1 MYAAQKKIKKYIIKT
16 EILGLIKSMIAERER
31 LLIVKVNNPTDDTIS
46 TLKNRNK
53 VISLQRKAERNYYK
67 EQLEINEHD
76 LRKSWNVIKDIIGKE
91 GKNKSAKFII
101 DNKTSTDSYE
111 IANHF
116 INYFFNV
123 GTNLASKIH
132 SNIDP
137 LSYIIKKQIHTFDSL
152 Y

>member
-1 MYAAQKKIKKYIIKT
+1 M
-16 EILGLIKSMIAERER
+16 
-31 LLIVKVNNPTDDTIS
+31 
-46 TLKNRNK
+46 
-53 VISLQRKAERNYYK
+53 ISLQRKAERNYYK

-91 GKNKSAKFII
+91 GKNKQNKYAKFII

-116 INYFFNV
+116 NNFFLML
-123 GTNLASKIH
+123 GQILRARSIPILIPSH
-132 SNIDP
+132 I
-137 LSYIIKKQIHTFDSL
+137 LQKKQLHTFDSL

>member
-1 MYAAQKKIKKYIIKT
+1 MYAAQKKTKKENYKNRNPWIDQK
-16 EILGLIKSMIAERER
+16 LKSMIAERER

-46 TLKNRNK
+46 TFKKNRNT
-53 VISLQRKAERNYYK
+53 VNSLQRKAERNYYK

-91 GKNKSAKFII
+91 GKNKQNKSAEFII

-116 INYFFNV
+116 NNYFLNV
-123 GTNLASKIH
+123 GTNLTSKIR
-132 SNIDP
+132 
-137 LSYIIKKQIHTFDSL
+137 
-152 Y
+152 

>member
-1 MYAAQKKIKKYIIKT
+1 
-16 EILGLIKSMIAERER
+16 MIAERER

-46 TLKNRNK
+46 TFKKTRNK

-91 GKNKSAKFII
+91 GKNKQNKSAKFII

-116 INYFFNV
+116 NNYF
-123 GTNLASKIH
+123 
-132 SNIDP
+132 
-137 LSYIIKKQIHTFDSL
+137 
-152 Y
+152 

>member
-1 MYAAQKKIKKYIIKT
+1 
-16 EILGLIKSMIAERER
+16 MIAEREI

-46 TLKNRNK
+46 TLKKIRNK

-76 LRKSWNVIKDIIGKE
+76 LRKSWNVIKGIIGKE
-91 GKNKSAKFII
+91 GKNKQNKSAKFII

-116 INYFFNV
+116 NNSFLNV
-123 GTNLASKIH
+123 GTNLTSKIH

-137 LSYIIKKQIHTFDSL
+137 LSYITKNK
-152 Y
+152 